1 MALMKLCSLSSYVE
15 FSLTAAVSR
24 ALIWH
29 LITSMIF
36 IILLKIS
43 GLRLV
48 PDNVFQFFE
57 QNNILSQLPGM
68 THLVQLSLSVGAAV
82 LFTFVFTIRNL
93 NRITNLKRQDN
104 RSLTMIGYV
113 GSLNFAKK
121 MVTLIGLPLCSVIA
135 KM

>member
-1 MALMKLCSLSSYVE
+1 
-15 FSLTAAVSR
+15 
-24 ALIWH
+24 
-29 LITSMIF
+29 MIF
-36 IILLKIS
+36 IILLKIF

-48 PDNVFQFFE
+48 PDNMFQFFE

-113 GSLNFAKK
+113 GNLNFAKK